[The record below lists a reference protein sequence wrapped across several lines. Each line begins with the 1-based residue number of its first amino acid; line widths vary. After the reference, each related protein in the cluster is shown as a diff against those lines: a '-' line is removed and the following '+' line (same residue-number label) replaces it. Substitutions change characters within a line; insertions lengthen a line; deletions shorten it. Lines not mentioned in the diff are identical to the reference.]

1 MTLNSWSSCFSLPSN
16 RITDMHHQAQTVL
29 FLFLFL
35 TVVQHASFL
44 ILSYIVIHLY
54 NFSRDLFLLFFPYIK
69 RWYLVLQGK
78 GGQGWLY
85 PPIAMI
91 YFLKDNHEE
100 TPSDIS
106 LRLGEPIASL
116 FETQRRESVTIFRRI
131 ILRCQII
138 FPKYLPESFI
148 ILFLCAA

>member
-1 MTLNSWSSCFSLPSN
+1 M
-16 RITDMHHQAQTVL
+16 
-29 FLFLFL
+29 
-35 TVVQHASFL
+35 
-44 ILSYIVIHLY
+44 
-54 NFSRDLFLLFFPYIK
+54 
-69 RWYLVLQGK
+69 VLQGK

-148 ILFLCAA
+148 ILFLYLNKIPLYALHFHYTFICWWISGLTPSFVG